1 MSLALWY
8 CQTRNPNGA
17 SAAQRKNLKLAT
29 ECKYCPLRRK
39 SLFAPMSDEDV
50 AGMQRFKVGELV
62 VDAGTTILLEGSNS
76 PQLFTL
82 LHGMGLRHRHLE
94 NGERQVI
101 NFVFPGDFLG
111 LQAGLMG
118 EMGHSVE
125 ATTKMTLCVF
135 DRAELWSFIRADP
148 ERGFELAWLAAV
160 EEHFMGDALTT
171 VGQRTALQA
180 VAWAFVR
187 IYLRADASGNG
198 VDGVMRFPFK
208 QRDLADAL
216 GLSLVHTNKTIG
228 ILKERQLLGWS
239 GSEVQIHDLAALA
252 KIGLTTLDPPRKR
265 PIM

>member
-1 MSLALWY
+1 M
-8 CQTRNPNGA
+8 
-17 SAAQRKNLKLAT
+17 AT
-29 ECKYCPLRRK
+29 KCEHCPLRRK
-39 SLFAPMSDEDV
+39 SLFAPMSSEEV

-62 VDAGTTILLEGSNS
+62 VDAGTPILMEGSNS
-76 PQLFTL
+76 PQLFTA
-82 LHGMGLRHRHLE
+82 LHGMGLRYRHLE

-135 DRAELWSFIRADP
+135 NRSELWSYIKADP

-160 EEHFMGDALTT
+160 EEHFLGDTLTT
-171 VGQRTALQA
+171 VGQRNALQA
-180 VAWAFVR
+180 IAWAFVR
-187 IYLRADASGNG
+187 IYLRINACGNG
-198 VDGVMRFPFK
+198 GDGAMRFPFK
-208 QRDLADAL
+208 QKDLADAL

-228 ILKERQLLGWS
+228 LLKSRQLIGWS
-239 GSEVQIHDLAALA
+239 GEEVLIHDLPGLA
-252 KIGLTTLDPPRKR
+252 KVGLTTVDVPKRR

>member
-1 MSLALWY
+1 
-8 CQTRNPNGA
+8 
-17 SAAQRKNLKLAT
+17 
-29 ECKYCPLRRK
+29 
-39 SLFAPMSDEDV
+39 
-50 AGMQRFKVGELV
+50 MQRFKVGELV
-62 VDAGTTILLEGSNS
+62 VDPGTPILMQGSNS
-76 PQLFTL
+76 PQLFTA
-82 LHGMGLRHRHLE
+82 LHGMGLRYSVLE

-135 DRAELWSFIRADP
+135 DRSELWSFIKSDP

-160 EEHFMGDALTT
+160 EEHFMGDAMVT
-171 VGQRTALQA
+171 VGQRTVLQA

-187 IYLRADASGNG
+187 IYLRSKASGSAN
-198 VDGVMRFPFK
+198 DGTMRFPFK

-228 ILKERQLLGWS
+228 VLKARQLVGWN
-239 GSEVQIHDLAALA
+239 GDEVHISDLAALA
-252 KIGLTTLDPPRKR
+252 EIGLLDVEAPKVR